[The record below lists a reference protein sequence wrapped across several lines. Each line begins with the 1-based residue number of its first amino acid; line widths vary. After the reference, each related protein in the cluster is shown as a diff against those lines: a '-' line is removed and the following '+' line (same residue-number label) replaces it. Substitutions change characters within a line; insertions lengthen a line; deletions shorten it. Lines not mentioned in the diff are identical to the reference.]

1 MADKSLQVTIS
12 ADVSSL
18 QAKSAIAKSE
28 LGSLN
33 AEVKN
38 LANQF
43 RAASDDMKRT
53 LQAELENTV
62 IKAAA
67 AKAELAG
74 LNKELSELSHA
85 APGGVFGSLAK
96 GVTDLGEKAEAVTA
110 KLMVFQGAFSKVA
123 ELAAVGFAAD
133 WVGEQINQVAE
144 LGETYSHLQ
153 QQTGAT
159 LMQLGGLKV
168 AASETGTD
176 FEKLGT
182 GFRELGTKMQEAMQ
196 KPTSDAAQMFA
207 ALNVSITTVGTDG
220 VARMRPVVDVFTD
233 VSKALSGVADS
244 SQKTV
249 DAGILLGA
257 RYGSDLIPI
266 MNMVG
271 QHSDEL
277 NQKAMD
283 LNVTMSQSGV
293 EASERFKEAQGDL
306 DSAMVGLRNT
316 VVEDNLPGF
325 TMLSQEFVIAAESGG
340 VLSAAATALDGF
352 LKVVI
357 TTVDAGVVVFT
368 EIADA
373 GTFLGDVLGDVA
385 TDAAAL
391 ALALSGDFKD
401 AEKLV
406 VTSTENIGSSWS
418 DMIAKMKEQGQDF
431 AVAEQSMFH
440 PSGAVPDAP
449 KPNLRPAPQLAPD
462 VKSSGPD
469 VLAQDQTTLAQQN
482 AQIEATAT
490 STKQANEEKL
500 QNTVQYWEGVLAAGN
515 LSSKQELQVQTDL
528 AKAETALKSQQLSGA
543 SSVAKSAES
552 EQTQIAKDAAE
563 ARKQIS
569 QSEYETKVQ
578 LWDSEV
584 TSGKMSK
591 AQEVQDE
598 IAAQQ
603 QMYAAALDEAQKEA
617 ALDKSGTA
625 AKAKALDDIAVMQAQ
640 HVELMAQLNNQLVTA
655 QTEAANKAAE
665 VQQAAA
671 EKTTQAWQKAFS
683 PINQAFDSSIN
694 GVIQGTQTLQNAE
707 AKAAQSI
714 ALAFID
720 AEAKKVLAFA
730 EGEAQIA
737 LTALASQAKIST
749 AVQAGQAVQTATHAA
764 GAAEGKAV
772 DTATAST
779 SILGSAAKA
788 AAGAFSAVAGIPYV
802 GPVLAPA
809 AGAAAYAAVIAYDVL
824 SASGGLQTGP
834 GEEPL
839 VQLHENETV
848 LPAHISDPMRAF
860 FAQGNTSNNSTGD
873 TNVTNHFNLSASGG
887 SRGSSADDILSAV
900 NDAVRSG
907 SLQNYP
913 AIARMMRR

>member
-18 QAKSAIAKSE
+18 QAKSAVAKSE

-43 RAASDDMKRT
+43 RTASDDMKGS
-53 LQAELENTV
+53 LEAELEQTV
-62 IKAAA
+62 AKAAS
-67 AKAELAG
+67 AKAELAT
-74 LNKELSELSHA
+74 LNKEIQELSHA
-85 APGGVFGSLAK
+85 GGGGVFGSLTK
-96 GVTDLGEKAEAVTA
+96 GVTELGEKAEAVTA
-110 KLMVFQGAFSKVA
+110 KLTVFQGAFSKVA

-144 LGETYSHLQ
+144 LGETYAHLQ
-153 QQTGAT
+153 AQTGAT
-159 LMQLGGLKV
+159 LQQLGGLKV

-176 FEKLGT
+176 FENLGT
-182 GFRELGTKMQEAMQ
+182 GFRELGTKMQEAVQ
-196 KPTSDAAQMFA
+196 KPTSDAAVAFEKMG
-207 ALNVSITTVGTDG
+207 VSVVDSAGNL
-220 VARMRPVVDVFTD
+220 RPVVDVFTD
-233 VSKALSGVADS
+233 VSKSLSDFADGTAKTAL
-244 SQKTV
+244 
-249 DAGILLGA
+249 AGDVLGA
-257 RYGSDLIPI
+257 RYGSNLIPI
-266 MNMVG
+266 MNLVG
-271 QHSDEL
+271 QS
-277 NQKAMD
+277 MD
-283 LNVTMSQSGV
+283 DLETKGLSLGVTMSGSDV

-306 DSAMVGLRNT
+306 SSAMMGVRNVAVT
-316 VVEDNLPGF
+316 ASLPAL
-325 TMLSQEFVIAAESGG
+325 TALEQEFTIAAEQGGLLNNTAIALSGTLY
-340 VLSAAATALDGF
+340 VVANVVEECVVVVTDINDALYFTGEVMGD
-352 LKVVI
+352 VI
-357 TTVDAGVVVFT
+357 TAAG
-368 EIADA
+368 
-373 GTFLGDVLGDVA
+373 
-385 TDAAAL
+385 AL
-391 ALALSGDFKD
+391 ALALTGDFKD
-401 AEKLV
+401 ADKAIHA
-406 VTSTENIGSSWS
+406 STNNIASSWK
-418 DMIAKMKEQGQDF
+418 DMVTKINAQQDLALHVKMPDEQ
-431 AVAEQSMFH
+431 
-440 PSGAVPDAP
+440 
-449 KPNLRPAPQLAPD
+449 KPNLPPAPQLAPD
-462 VKSSGPD
+462 IKNSGPD
-469 VLAQDQTTLAQQN
+469 VLAQDQATLAQQN

-500 QNTVQYWEGVLAAGN
+500 QNTVEYWKGVLAAGN

-528 AKAETALKSQQLSGA
+528 SKAETALRSQQLSGA

-563 ARKQIS
+563 ARKQIA

-578 LWDSEV
+578 LWDAEV

-617 ALDKSGTA
+617 ALDKDGTA

-640 HVELMAQLNNQLVTA
+640 HVELMARLDNQLVTA

-737 LTALASQAKIST
+737 LAALASQFRITA
-749 AVQAGQAVQTATHAA
+749 AVQAGTAVQTATKASA
-764 GAAEGKAV
+764 SAEGKSIDAATSSATILNNAH
-772 DTATAST
+772 TAFT
-779 SILGSAAKA
+779 
-788 AAGAFSAVAGIPYV
+788 GAFSAVAGIPYV
-802 GPVLAPA
+802 GPVLAPV
-809 AGAAAYAAVIAYDVL
+809 AGAAAFAAVMAMDVL
-824 SASGGLQTGP
+824 SAAGGLQVGS

-848 LPAHISDPMRAF
+848 LPAHIAMPFQAMMARGDI
-860 FAQGNTSNNSTGD
+860 NNNNGGD
-873 TNVTNHFNLSASGG
+873 THYHNTFNQTVNGGPSAASPEAIM
-887 SRGSSADDILSAV
+887 SAL
-900 NDAVRSG
+900 NDQVRSG
-907 SLQNYP
+907 AIQNYP
-913 AIARMMRR
+913 AIARMVRR